1 MHDSRLTDDELVDG
15 YLKGDISCFDEIMNR
30 YKNRL
35 YNYIY
40 HHAGHRQHAE
50 DIFQETFTRI
60 IERLPRYRKQG
71 NFPGWI
77 FKIALNIFRDHM
89 RKRARMPTVSL
100 NQPFSS
106 EDGQEVTLENLLA
119 SDRPSPAAEAHK
131 KEIHQLLR
139 RSIAYLPLKQR
150 EVLILRIYG
159 ELSFREISEV
169 LHCPINTALARMRYA
184 LKTLHEKLKKTG
196 VEDEL

>member
-1 MHDSRLTDDELVDG
+1 MQNYQITDDELVDG

-40 HHAGHRQHAE
+40 HHTGHRQLAE
-50 DIFQETFTRI
+50 DLFQEAFTRV
-60 IERLPRYRKQG
+60 IEHLPRYRKRG

-77 FKIALNIFRDHM
+77 FKIALNICRDHM
-89 RKRARMPTVSL
+89 RKKAKMPTVSL

-106 EDGQEVTLENLLA
+106 EDGEEVTLENLLA
-119 SDRPSPAAEAHK
+119 SDRPSPAAETCK
-131 KEIHQLLR
+131 KEIHQFLR
-139 RSIAYLPLKQR
+139 QSIAHLPRKQR
-150 EVLILRIYG
+150 EVVILRIYG
-159 ELSFREISEV
+159 KLSFKEISAV

-184 LKTLHEKLKKTG
+184 LKALHRKLKKTG